1 MNQKTLVKSDTS
13 TKSKDDET
21 KGEFKRLKKWEG
33 ELDKCIRCGYCY
45 ELCPIF
51 KSFNWESDTPRGK
64 LLLLYGII
72 TGEVKPSNDIA
83 EKIFRCFYCENCTD
97 NCSAGVPITE
107 ILTDARKDFVDAGF
121 DADGTTAK
129 IEEDLC
135 SACGMCVAVCKAEA
149 ISFVEDEEGNRKIA
163 IDKIKCKGCGLCIA
177 TCPSGVIS
185 QKQGFG
191 VTPSELEAKITQFLK
206 ANDTK
211 IIIFCCNWSI
221 FPGLQL
227 SESPTLIDTPYGVIV
242 TMCAGRVNP
251 ELLIHA
257 FKEGAWG
264 VMINGCPPEE
274 CEHDGNYKA
283 RRRILLLKNLF
294 KQLNIESERI
304 RMGWFSSGE
313 SIKLKKAI
321 TDFVDDIEKLG
332 PIKEP
337 SMISYW

>member
-13 TKSKDDET
+13 TKSKGGKT
-21 KGEFKRLKKWEG
+21 KAEFKRLKKWEG
-33 ELDKCIRCGYCY
+33 ELNKCIRCGYCY

-121 DADGTTAK
+121 YADGTTAE

-135 SACGMCVAVCKAEA
+135 SACGMCVSVCKEEA
-149 ISFVEDEEGNRKIA
+149 LSFVEDENGNKKVA
-163 IDKIKCKGCGLCIA
+163 LDKVKCKGCGLCIA
-177 TCPSGVIS
+177 TCPSGAIS

-191 VTPSELEAKITQFLK
+191 VTPSELESQITRFLK
-206 ANDTK
+206 VNDTK
-211 IIIFCCNWSI
+211 IIVFSCNWST
-221 FPGLQL
+221 FSGLQL
-227 SESPTLIDTPYGVIV
+227 SESPTLINTPYGVIV
-242 TMCAGRVNP
+242 TMCVGRVTP
-251 ELLIHA
+251 ELVIHA
-257 FKEGAWG
+257 LKEGAWG
-264 VMINGCPPEE
+264 VMVSGCPPEE

-283 RRRILLLKNLF
+283 RRKILLLKNLL
-294 KQLNIESERI
+294 KQFNIEPKRI
-304 RMGWFSSGE
+304 RMGWFSRGE
-313 SIKLKKAI
+313 SARLKQAI
-321 TDFVDDIEKLG
+321 TGFVDDIERLG
-332 PIKEP
+332 PIRDL
-337 SMISYW
+337 SVISYW